1 MKIITTFAK
10 ALMMKY
16 IFCILLSILL
26 AGGIK
31 FISTTD
37 HQQAPQTKTGGLT
50 MCTDCTSFVSDSVN
64 VHDIIKRDNFNDSD
78 GNYNFND
85 GILCNAF
92 LSQCNAP
99 SKTLRFNV
107 THLVMH
113 VLSALDSPHPDN
125 RWKKY
130 SSDSHFTRFSNGY
143 YIYTLEHILI

>member
-1 MKIITTFAK
+1 
-10 ALMMKY
+10 MMKY
-16 IFCILLSILL
+16 IFCILFSILL

-37 HQQAPQTKTGGLT
+37 SQQAPQTKTGGLA
-50 MCTDCTSFVSDSVN
+50 MYAECSSFVSNTVN
-64 VHDIIKRDNFNDSD
+64 AHEDIKRDNLHDSAS
-78 GNYNFND
+78 NYNFND

-99 SKTLRFNV
+99 SKTLRFNA
-107 THLVMH
+107 TYLVMH
-113 VLSALDSPHPDN
+113 ILSTLDSPHPDN